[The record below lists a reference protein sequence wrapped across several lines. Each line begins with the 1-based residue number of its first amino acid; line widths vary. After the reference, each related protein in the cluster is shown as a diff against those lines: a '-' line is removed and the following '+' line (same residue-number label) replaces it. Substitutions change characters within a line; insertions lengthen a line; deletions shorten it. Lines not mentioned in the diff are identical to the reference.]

1 MEFKSQVG
9 QDEWVCKML
18 NNKRNGYFLDIG
30 ACDGVFFSNTW
41 YLEKELGWSGVC
53 VEPSKTAFL
62 SLDKEREC
70 ICLNAAVYNRTDTAI
85 FHEYKD
91 DIWRGHIDTVGYE
104 VPCIS
109 FIDLLERYESPH
121 IIDYISIDIE
131 GLEYEILTGFPFG
144 EYKSRLWS
152 IEHNS
157 DEKNEKRDKV
167 RKFMGERGY
176 PYVPLEARTCG
187 FFEDWFYDKERF

>member
-30 ACDGVFFSNTW
+30 ACEGVYHSNTW
-41 YLEKELGWSGVC
+41 YLEKELGWTGVC
-53 VEPSKTAFL
+53 VEPAKVPFARL
-62 SLDKEREC
+62 IGERNC
-70 ICLNAAVYNRTDTAI
+70 SCVNKAVYNKAGVTL
-85 FHEYKD
+85 FHEYKND
-91 DIWRGHIDTVGYE
+91 LWRGHIDTVGYPIE
-104 VPCIS
+104 CITLTDLIKEFDVPK
-109 FIDLLERYESPH
+109 
-121 IIDYISIDIE
+121 IIDYISINIE
-131 GLEYEILTGFPFG
+131 GLEYEILTGFPFK

-167 RKFMGERGY
+167 RRFMAEHGY
-176 PYVPLEARTCG
+176 IYVPLEKRTCG
-187 FFEDWFYDKERF
+187 YFEDWFYDEEQF